1 MNVPKVSYFAQNQ
14 ASNLQTDNSL
24 SKQDDSSDSAGFKY
38 VSIREGNIVCTYI
51 VIGKNMK
58 VLIGKSAVA
67 EDKEDKKDGKATDDK
82 NGADK
87 STKSTKTTE
96 DKQAALNKKKL
107 EEASFLT
114 DSRMLGLTAYY
125 QKKLREMMRNM
136 ESNIGVN
143 NNETER
149 TVVKPPQKGQ
159 L

>member
-14 ASNLQTDNSL
+14 ASNLQTDSSL

-58 VLIGKSAVA
+58 VLIGKSAVD
-67 EDKEDKKDGKATDDK
+67 EDKEDKKDGKTTDDK
-82 NGADK
+82 NGAD
-87 STKSTKTTE
+87 KSTKTTE

-149 TVVKPPQKGQ
+149 TVVKPHFPQKEQ

>member
-14 ASNLQTDNSL
+14 ASNLQTDSSL

-58 VLIGKSAVA
+58 VLIGKSAVD

-82 NGADK
+82 NGAD
-87 STKSTKTTE
+87 KSTKTTE

-149 TVVKPPQKGQ
+149 TVVKPHFPQKGQ